1 MKTLMKKMGTV
12 QGGELL
18 LRSTALGAW
27 GLLVGNEKVIT
38 QSIYWNT
45 KLDMIC
51 ALEELLE
58 VLTVDIEE

>member
-1 MKTLMKKMGTV
+1 MGDV

-18 LRSTALGAW
+18 LRSTALGEY
-27 GLLVGNEKVIT
+27 GLLVGNDKVIT

-51 ALEELLE
+51 ALEEILE
-58 VLTVDIEE
+58 VLTVDVER

>member
-1 MKTLMKKMGTV
+1 MKTIMRKMGQV

-18 LRSTALGAW
+18 LRKTSLGEW

-51 ALEELLE
+51 AIEAVLEALI
-58 VLTVDIEE
+58 VDIEQ

>member
-1 MKTLMKKMGTV
+1 MRKMGKV

-18 LRSTALGAW
+18 LRSTSLGEW
-27 GLLVGNEKVIT
+27 GLLVGDEKLIT

-51 ALEELLE
+51 ALEKILE
-58 VLTVDIEE
+58 DLTTEEK